1 MNFSTTSQNNNEQ
14 VFRIID
20 ANSWSNCIAYLE
32 GTGETVNQINIIS
45 NATTIVLNNPSST
58 VCYYVLLKDTV
69 SKTAYNYI
77 VFDESY
83 LNLQNWISQQ
93 TGKKVISIQESEKN
107 YVTV

>member
-1 MNFSTTSQNNNEQ
+1 MNFSTTSQSNNEQ
-14 VFRIID
+14 VLRIID

-32 GTGETVNQINIIS
+32 GTGETVIQINLVN

-58 VCYYVLLKDTV
+58 VCYIVLLQDIG
-69 SKTAYNYI
+69 SKTMYNYI

-83 LNLQNWISQQ
+83 SNLQNWISQQ